1 MMEATFRKLAL
12 AAAFSP
18 RLEALLQ
25 EASRLRALFDAQLV
39 VIHVGVAST
48 EAREKLDGYIKEA
61 GIPGDKLLLRWETG
75 DPSNRIIAAC
85 REEKVDLLIAG
96 ALKKEGLVRYYLGSV
111 ARRILRRAE
120 CSVLTLLNPSLNPQP
135 FKNIVVSAEDSPHV
149 DDALQVAC
157 RIGVAEHTHWL
168 HVVRELKLYGLTM
181 TASAQSSESE
191 YEDLRS
197 SMVREEIENAQK
209 KLEHIPHEGL
219 KVNYKIISGKSGYEL
234 SQFAA
239 SKDADLLIVGAPSHR
254 FSILDRFFTHD
265 LEYLFANL
273 PSNLLIVNPG
283 KER

>member
-1 MMEATFRKLAL
+1 MVEAPFKRLAL

-18 RLEALLQ
+18 RLEALLH

-39 VIHVGVAST
+39 VVHVGEAST
-48 EAREKLDGYIKEA
+48 EAREKLNGYIHEA
-61 GIPGDKLLLRWETG
+61 GIPADKLLLRWETG
-75 DPSNRIIAAC
+75 EPSKRIIAVC

-96 ALKKEGLVRYYLGSV
+96 ALKKEGLVKYYLGSV

-120 CSVLTLLNPSLNPQP
+120 CSVLTLLDPSITPRP
-135 FKNIVVSAEDSPHV
+135 FANIVASAEDSPHV
-149 DDALQVAC
+149 DDALRVAC
-157 RIGVAEHTHWL
+157 QIGVADETHWL

-197 SMVREEIENAQK
+197 SMVREEIENAQR
-209 KLEHIPHEGL
+209 KLETIPHAGL

-234 SQFAA
+234 AQFAT
-239 SKDADLLIVGAPSHR
+239 SKNADLLVVGAPSRR
-254 FSILDRFFTHD
+254 FSLLDRFFTHD